1 MKSQFIIM
9 ALLCIIGFTA
19 YNQNAWIKTSLQDK
33 HTVSCMISIGTDLVV
48 GTTGDGIYKSNDN
61 GESWQK
67 KTDGLIVNRI
77 MAMTISGAS
86 IYAVGYGQGILK
98 STDRG
103 DSWELIKSPPDK
115 YLFSI
120 ESSGPNLVVGTW
132 LGIYYSNDE
141 NNWDKAIINGPRT
154 HNVTFSLFNS
164 SKGLLAGSG
173 DYIFISKDNGKTW
186 DSKKTVS
193 NFDHQVFF
201 AEKNIIHSGTSG
213 DGILISTDGENW
225 IKKQPILSESE
236 IKNVTAI
243 ATDSLG
249 LLVSSTNTNIVNQGE
264 KMVNEKADLRAKSIH
279 YHKGY
284 YFAGAFGGGLWRL
297 EGKKK
302 LSELEV
308 RNSFTL
314 NTSLYPNPLNNQSVL
329 QYTIN
334 QDAAVNIDILYA
346 NGSLYKKWKHGKQ
359 IAGTYQIS
367 IQDFNLSSGIYFIR
381 IIADKTSSIKKMV
394 IIQ

>member
-1 MKSQFIIM
+1 M
-9 ALLCIIGFTA
+9 
-19 YNQNAWIKTSLQDK
+19 
-33 HTVSCMISIGTDLVV
+33 
-48 GTTGDGIYKSNDN
+48 
-61 GESWQK
+61 
-67 KTDGLIVNRI
+67 
-77 MAMTISGAS
+77 
-86 IYAVGYGQGILK
+86 
-98 STDRG
+98 
-103 DSWELIKSPPDK
+103 
-115 YLFSI
+115 
-120 ESSGPNLVVGTW
+120 
-132 LGIYYSNDE
+132 
-141 NNWDKAIINGPRT
+141 
-154 HNVTFSLFNS
+154 
-164 SKGLLAGSG
+164 
-173 DYIFISKDNGKTW
+173 
-186 DSKKTVS
+186 
-193 NFDHQVFF
+193 
-201 AEKNIIHSGTSG
+201 
-213 DGILISTDGENW
+213 
-225 IKKQPILSESE
+225 
-236 IKNVTAI
+236 TAI